1 MALALEIASA
11 CTDWAQ
17 AKKIQQADPGDAPW
31 NVISLEDLEK
41 RFCAAM
47 TISEW
52 RRTVFFDLKLW
63 AMDGYEVPLTQ
74 AMSYAHK
81 HCNVP
86 EALLRQAQS
95 LRRPAH
101 RNRSSRL
108 QVPVAAVVTG
118 ATSGNGPTRQRGE

>member
-1 MALALEIASA
+1 MSEASKTWSSELA
-11 CTDWAQ
+11 
-17 AKKIQQADPGDAPW
+17 
-31 NVISLEDLEK
+31 
-41 RFCAAM
+41 RAM

-63 AMDGYEVPLTQ
+63 AMDGHEVPLTQ

-81 HCNVP
+81 LCNVP

-95 LRRPAH
+95 LRHPSH
-101 RNRSSRL
+101 RNRNSRL